1 MQYLPG
7 QSLQERIDLGI
18 CSTSEI
24 GGELWSWA
32 RNLVSALLVCHL
44 VDGVYHKDIKP
55 DNCVL
60 NEKNELVLIDFGD
73 STRFSIDT

>member
-1 MQYLPG
+1 MQYFPG
-7 QSLQERIDLGI
+7 ESLQKRIDFGMV
-18 CSTSEI
+18 SPSEI

-32 RNLVSALLVCHL
+32 RHLVSALLICHV

-60 NEKNELVLIDFGD
+60 NEQNELVLIDFGD
-73 STRFSIDT
+73 STRFSIEN